1 MAPGMDDLAGVRAA
15 LLAWYHAARR
25 TLPWR
30 ETRDPY
36 AIWISEVMLQQT
48 RVETVIPYWT
58 RFVERWPDVRALAAA
73 RPEDVRAAW
82 SGLGYYRRAELMLRA
97 AHAVVERHDGA
108 LPADVDALR
117 ALPGF
122 GAYTAGAV
130 ASIAFERPVAAV
142 DGNVERVLARLAALE
157 GAPRAVRADID
168 ALAARLAAAVAP
180 DERPSAWTQA
190 LMELGATVCTPRS
203 PSCARCPLAAACR
216 ARATD
221 RVAHIPPPRVR
232 AARKR
237 VELDVVVVGR
247 DDGAIA
253 LVERPVGGLFGG
265 LFTPLLVEAFE
276 GTLAA
281 HVEATY
287 GLRLDALEAR
297 GELTHVLT
305 HRDLVARVHVGTAT
319 RARRHEAEPLRWVR
333 PDALD
338 ALGVPSFTVRLLRHA
353 RPELARAPLPGRR
366 TRSKAARREDEGQL
380 TLGLAAAAP
389 SVKVQPKP
397 KARQKKRT

>member
-1 MAPGMDDLAGVRAA
+1 
-15 LLAWYHAARR
+15 
-25 TLPWR
+25 
-30 ETRDPY
+30 
-36 AIWISEVMLQQT
+36 
-48 RVETVIPYWT
+48 
-58 RFVERWPDVRALAAA
+58 
-73 RPEDVRAAW
+73 
-82 SGLGYYRRAELMLRA
+82 
-97 AHAVVERHDGA
+97 
-108 LPADVDALR
+108 
-117 ALPGF
+117 
-122 GAYTAGAV
+122 
-130 ASIAFERPVAAV
+130 
-142 DGNVERVLARLAALE
+142 
-157 GAPRAVRADID
+157 
-168 ALAARLAAAVAP
+168 
-180 DERPSAWTQA
+180 
-190 LMELGATVCTPRS
+190 
-203 PSCARCPLAAACR
+203 
-216 ARATD
+216 
-221 RVAHIPPPRVR
+221 
-232 AARKR
+232 
-237 VELDVVVVGR
+237 
-247 DDGAIA
+247 
-253 LVERPVGGLFGG
+253 VGGLFGG